1 MGGKLADFDNR
12 EVPDTLEAMWTYDC
26 GTLVTFSQFNASS
39 RVAAAKPCQ
48 VEFRGTKGTI
58 YFQGNGY
65 EVVPEVV
72 LLREFPV
79 LSPWIAG
86 AKGWRSGSPMIER
99 GRLPRRMRRSNTPN
113 FLDCIKSR
121 DECGCDMEIGHR
133 STSATLIA
141 NAARLPPQC
150 C

>member
-1 MGGKLADFDNR
+1 MDVRLRHARDVLAVQR
-12 EVPDTLEAMWTYDC
+12 EQRA
-26 GTLVTFSQFNASS
+26 
-39 RVAAAKPCQ
+39 AAAKPCQ

-72 LLREFPV
+72 PAGVSGALA
-79 LSPWIAG
+79 WIAG
-86 AKGWRSGSPMIER
+86 AKGWRSGSPMIEAR
-99 GRLPRRMRRSNTPN
+99 QVPSSEDATVEHAEN

-121 DECGCDMEIGHR
+121 DGCGCDIEIGHR

-141 NAARLPPQC
+141 NVAQGTGSNCWNGMGRLSDS
-150 C
+150 